1 METIIVLAVLVLLAV
16 PVGVVVALVWIAG
29 LRRRVVV
36 LEQRLA
42 QWQTGTAERADAPAQ
57 APAQAPAYAP
67 GRAWER
73 PEVPDLDAGL
83 GSSADNAAHVSAAQ
97 RGDGW
102 HMAAAAEQN
111 AADGSAVPPPLPAQ
125 TTAAAARDV
134 NAMLQVPGQDSQPA
148 QSQAPH
154 AQSAQSQAAHSESG
168 QPQAAQRQP
177 TQPQPPQPAYAPAQP
192 GPVARAA
199 TALKRWFTEGNV
211 PVKVG
216 MLVLLAGVASL
227 LKYASDQGW
236 MRMPIE
242 LRLAGISV
250 LALVGLVFGWKQRAQ
265 RPGFA
270 LALQGGAI
278 GGLLLTVFAAF
289 KLYGLL
295 DAGPALGISVV
306 LIAGMCVLAVL
317 QDSRTLA
324 VLGVLAGF
332 LAPIWLST
340 GSGNHVGLFTYYAV
354 LNAGIVAIAWLR
366 PWRALNL
373 LGFAFTF
380 GIGTLWGALQYT
392 PAKFATTEPFLL
404 LFFAMYVAILV
415 LHARRGDGSAGKV
428 IDGSLLFGTPLVA
441 FALQARLL
449 EGDRLPLALCAV
461 AVAALYAGLAS
472 WLLRR
477 TCTRL
482 LGQAHAMLAVGFAT
496 LAIPLALS
504 ARATASVF
512 ALEGVGLLWLGLR
525 QQRRIPQVSGVALQ
539 VLAAVGVAFGV
550 DAWRYDAVAVANA
563 TCMSTLLIALAG
575 WASAWFL
582 RDAEH
587 PGRALVAY
595 LWGLGW
601 WALCGV
607 HEVLRFAD
615 LRSEPDLLLGFV
627 ALSLW
632 LAADV
637 HRRRPTTALVWTVM
651 SGLALAAPLALWQVE
666 AHTQPFAHWGALAW
680 GVFAL
685 AGTRAL
691 WCLRRQ
697 QGAGA
702 MAAQFIWWLLWP
714 LVVSLGAAWL
724 ADAFLLAN
732 GWRCALLAAP
742 WLIVATLGLL
752 RWPWLAWPQAASFD
766 PARNALL
773 SCVFAVLGLG
783 WLLVLLDPVS
793 AAPLPWLPL
802 FNPAELAQLA
812 VLALLARWAWSPPA
826 PALLQRWRVTALGVL
841 GWALIT
847 GSTLHSVHHWGGV
860 PWDSALISATL
871 SQTSLTIV
879 WSVLGVLGWVIG
891 SRRGQRGL
899 WLGGAL
905 LMGLVLA
912 KLVLVDRQHLGNLLG
927 IGSFMAYGLLCT
939 VVGYLAPAPPRP
951 LAAAEEHAVED
962 DGVEKDQA

>member
-1 METIIVLAVLVLLAV
+1 METMIVSVVLLLLAA
-16 PVGVVVALVWIAG
+16 PVGLVIALVWIAG
-29 LRRRVVV
+29 LRRRMDA

-42 QWQTGTAERADAPAQ
+42 QWQASGAGGADAAAVHSPMQSPVGTWGAQ
-57 APAQAPAYAP
+57 EASDLGLSGSGAP
-67 GRAWER
+67 ER
-73 PEVPDLDAGL
+73 PG
-83 GSSADNAAHVSAAQ
+83 
-97 RGDGW
+97 
-102 HMAAAAEQN
+102 
-111 AADGSAVPPPLPAQ
+111 AADVHAAPSPVAPIPMPPSLPAQ
-125 TTAAAARDV
+125 VPASATARSAVQAPPLAAAPAKFEQQAYDV
-134 NAMLQVPGQDSQPA
+134 P
-148 QSQAPH
+148 
-154 AQSAQSQAAHSESG
+154 SG
-168 QPQAAQRQP
+168 
-177 TQPQPPQPAYAPAQP
+177 P
-192 GPVARAA
+192 GPLARAA
-199 TALKRWFTEGNV
+199 SAVKRWFTEGNV

-250 LALVGLVFGWKQRAQ
+250 LALAGLVLGWKQRLQ

-295 DAGPALGISVV
+295 GAGLAMGISVV
-306 LIAGMCVLAVL
+306 LIAGMCVLAVV

-340 GSGNHVGLFTYYAV
+340 GSGNHVALFAYYAV
-354 LNAGIVAIAWLR
+354 LNAGIVAIAWTR
-366 PWRALNL
+366 PWRVLNL

-404 LFFAMYVAILV
+404 LFFAMYVAIPV
-415 LHARRGDGSAGKV
+415 LHARRGDGSAGKL

-449 EGDRLPLALCAV
+449 DGERLPLALCAL
-461 AVAALYAGLAS
+461 AVAALYAGLAG

-477 TCTRL
+477 ASTRL

-496 LAIPLALS
+496 LAVPLALS

-512 ALEGVGLLWLGLR
+512 ALEGAGLLWLGLR
-525 QQRRIPQVSGVALQ
+525 QRRRISQFSGVALQ
-539 VLAAVGVAFGV
+539 LLAAVGVAFGV

-563 TCMSTLLIALAG
+563 TCMSTLLLALAG

-582 RDAEH
+582 RDAGQ
-587 PGRALVAY
+587 PRRALVAY

-601 WALCGV
+601 WTLCGV
-607 HEVLRFAD
+607 HEILRFAGD

-627 ALSLW
+627 ALTVW
-632 LAADV
+632 LAAEV
-637 HRRRPTTALVWTVM
+637 HRRRPATALVWTVM
-651 SGLALAAPLALWQVE
+651 AGLALAAPLALWQGH

-680 GVFAL
+680 LAFAV

-697 QGAGA
+697 HGAGA
-702 MAAQFIWWLLWP
+702 VAAQFIWWLLWP
-714 LVVSLGAAWL
+714 LVVSLGVAWL
-724 ADAFLLAN
+724 ADTYMLAN

-742 WLIVATLGLL
+742 WLGVAAVGLL
-752 RWPWLAWPQAASFD
+752 RWPWLAWPQGAGFD
-766 PARNALL
+766 RARNPLL
-773 SCVFAVLGLG
+773 GCVFAVLGSG
-783 WLLVLLDPVS
+783 WLIVLLDPVS

-802 FNPAELAQLA
+802 LNPAELAQLA
-812 VLALLARWAWSPPA
+812 VLALLARWAWSAQA
-826 PALLQRWRVTALGVL
+826 PLVVQRWRVTALGVL
-841 GWALIT
+841 GWALVT

-860 PWDSALISATL
+860 AWDAGLIGATL

-939 VVGYLAPAPPRP
+939 VVGYLAPAPPRQP
-951 LAAAEEHAVED
+951 VADAQAVGD
-962 DGVEKDQA
+962 DGVDKEQA

>member
-1 METIIVLAVLVLLAV
+1 MPTEAVAPV
-16 PVGVVVALVWIAG
+16 PRA
-29 LRRRVVV
+29 
-36 LEQRLA
+36 
-42 QWQTGTAERADAPAQ
+42 TAP
-57 APAQAPAYAP
+57 
-67 GRAWER
+67 
-73 PEVPDLDAGL
+73 
-83 GSSADNAAHVSAAQ
+83 
-97 RGDGW
+97 
-102 HMAAAAEQN
+102 
-111 AADGSAVPPPLPAQ
+111 VPPPSHSMDPSL
-125 TTAAAARDV
+125 AAR
-134 NAMLQVPGQDSQPA
+134 S
-148 QSQAPH
+148 
-154 AQSAQSQAAHSESG
+154 SASVSEAVARTPSPLAAS
-168 QPQAAQRQP
+168 AQP
-177 TQPQPPQPAYAPAQP
+177 TQPPSAPSAPTPPPAPNAIE
-192 GPVARAA
+192 RAA
-199 TALKRWFTEGNV
+199 SALKRWFTEGNV

-236 MRMPIE
+236 MRMPVE
-242 LRLAGISV
+242 LRLAGISAV
-250 LALVGLVFGWKQRAQ
+250 ALAGLVFGWRQRTV

-295 DAGPALGISVV
+295 GAGLAMGISVV

-332 LAPIWLST
+332 LAPIWLSS
-340 GSGNHVGLFTYYAV
+340 GSGNHVALFSYYAV
-354 LNAGIVAIAWLR
+354 LNAGIVAVAWVR
-366 PWRALNL
+366 PWRVLNL

-380 GIGTLWGALQYT
+380 GIGTLWGALQYA

-404 LFFAMYVAILV
+404 LFFAMYVAIPV
-415 LHARRGDGSAGKV
+415 LHARRGDGSAGKL

-449 EGDRLPLALCAV
+449 EGDRLPLALCAL
-461 AVAALYAGLAS
+461 AVAALYAALAA

-477 TCTRL
+477 PATRL
-482 LGQAHAMLAVGFAT
+482 LGEAHAMLAVGFAT
-496 LAIPLALS
+496 LAVPLALS

-525 QQRRIPQVSGVALQ
+525 QQRRFSQVSGVGLQ
-539 VLAAVGVAFGV
+539 MLAAIGVAFGV
-550 DAWRYDAVAVANA
+550 DAWRYDSVAVANA
-563 TCMSTLLIALAG
+563 TCMSTLLLALAG

-582 RDAEH
+582 RDAGH
-587 PGRALVAY
+587 PRRALVAY

-601 WALCGV
+601 WTLCGV
-607 HEVLRFAD
+607 HEILRFAGD

-627 ALSLW
+627 ALTVW
-632 LAADV
+632 LAAEV
-637 HRRRPTTALVWTVM
+637 HRRRPAAALVWTVM
-651 SGLALAAPLALWQVE
+651 TGLALAAPLALWQSH

-680 GVFAL
+680 LAFAV
-685 AGTRAL
+685 AGARAL
-691 WCLRRQ
+691 WCLRMQ
-697 QGAGA
+697 HGAGA
-702 MAAQFIWWLLWP
+702 IAAQFIWWLLWP

-742 WLIVATLGLL
+742 WLTVAALGLL
-752 RWPWLAWPQAASFD
+752 RWSWIAWPQGAGFA
-766 PARNALL
+766 PARTALL
-773 SCVFAVLGLG
+773 SCVFGVLGVG
-783 WLLVLLDPVS
+783 WVLVLLDPVS
-793 AAPLPWLPL
+793 ASPLPWLPL
-802 FNPAELAQLA
+802 LNPAELAQLA
-812 VLALLARWAWSPPA
+812 VLALLARWAWSAQSPV
-826 PALLQRWRVTALGVL
+826 LLQRWRVTALGVL
-841 GWALIT
+841 GWALLT
-847 GSTLHSVHHWGGV
+847 GSTLHSVHHWGAV
-860 PWDSALISATL
+860 PWDTQLLGATL

-939 VVGYLAPAPPRP
+939 VVGYLAPAPPRQAP
-951 LAAAEEHAVED
+951 LAEESV
-962 DGVEKDQA
+962 

>member
-1 METIIVLAVLVLLAV
+1 MVGLAVLAV
-16 PVGVVVALVWIAG
+16 PVGLVIALVWVG
-29 LRRRVVV
+29 RLQRRVWE
-36 LEQRLA
+36 LEQRVA
-42 QWQTGTAERADAPAQ
+42 QWQGVAAPAAVARAGAPAQ
-57 APAQAPAYAP
+57 AAPNAP
-67 GRAWER
+67 VDDQQPVPSQVSMPTEAVAPVPRAAA
-73 PEVPDLDAGL
+73 PVPSPSHSMDPSLAAR
-83 GSSADNAAHVSAAQ
+83 SSASVS
-97 RGDGW
+97 
-102 HMAAAAEQN
+102 E
-111 AADGSAVPPPLPAQ
+111 V
-125 TTAAAARDV
+125 AARTPSPV
-134 NAMLQVPGQDSQPA
+134 AA
-148 QSQAPH
+148 
-154 AQSAQSQAAHSESG
+154 SA
-168 QPQAAQRQP
+168 QP
-177 TQPQPPQPAYAPAQP
+177 TQPPSAPTPPPAPNAIE
-192 GPVARAA
+192 RAA
-199 TALKRWFTEGNV
+199 SALKRWFTEGNV

-236 MRMPIE
+236 MRMPVE
-242 LRLAGISV
+242 LRLVGISAV
-250 LALVGLVFGWKQRAQ
+250 ALAGLVFGWRQRTV

-295 DAGPALGISVV
+295 GAGLAMGISVV

-332 LAPIWLST
+332 LAPIWLSS
-340 GSGNHVGLFTYYAV
+340 GSGNHIALFSYYAV
-354 LNAGIVAIAWLR
+354 LNAGIVAVAWVR
-366 PWRALNL
+366 PWRVLNL

-380 GIGTLWGALQYT
+380 GIGTLWGALQYA

-404 LFFAMYVAILV
+404 LFFAMYVAIPV
-415 LHARRGDGSAGKV
+415 LHARRGDGSAGKL

-449 EGDRLPLALCAV
+449 EGDRLPLALCAL
-461 AVAALYAGLAS
+461 AVAALYAALAA

-477 TCTRL
+477 PATRL
-482 LGQAHAMLAVGFAT
+482 LGEAHAMLAVGFAT
-496 LAIPLALS
+496 LAVPLALS

-525 QQRRIPQVSGVALQ
+525 QQRRFSQVSGVGLQ
-539 VLAAVGVAFGV
+539 MLAAIGVAFGV
-550 DAWRYDAVAVANA
+550 DAWRYDSVAVANA
-563 TCMSTLLIALAG
+563 TCMSTLLLALAG

-582 RDAEH
+582 RDAGH
-587 PGRALVAY
+587 PRRALVAY

-601 WALCGV
+601 WMLCGV
-607 HEVLRFAD
+607 HEILRFAGD

-627 ALSLW
+627 ALTVW
-632 LAADV
+632 LAAEV
-637 HRRRPTTALVWTVM
+637 RRRRPEPALVWTVM
-651 SGLALAAPLALWQVE
+651 AGLALAAPLALWQSH

-680 GVFAL
+680 LAFAV
-685 AGTRAL
+685 AGARAL
-691 WCLRRQ
+691 WCLRMQ
-697 QGAGA
+697 HGAGA
-702 MAAQFIWWLLWP
+702 IAAQFIWWLLWP

-742 WLIVATLGLL
+742 WLIVAAFGML
-752 RWPWLAWPQAASFD
+752 RWSWIAWPQGAGFA
-766 PARNALL
+766 PARTALL
-773 SCVFAVLGLG
+773 SCVFGVLGVG
-783 WLLVLLDPVS
+783 WVLVLLDPVS
-793 AAPLPWLPL
+793 ASPLPWLPL
-802 FNPAELAQLA
+802 LNPAELTQLA
-812 VLALLARWAWSPPA
+812 VLALLARWAWSAQSPV
-826 PALLQRWRVTALGVL
+826 LLQRWRVTALGVL
-841 GWALIT
+841 GWALLT
-847 GSTLHSVHHWGGV
+847 GSTLHSVHHWGAV
-860 PWDSALISATL
+860 PWDTQLLGATL

-939 VVGYLAPAPPRP
+939 VVGYLAPAPPRQAP
-951 LAAAEEHAVED
+951 LAEESV
-962 DGVEKDQA
+962 

>member
-1 METIIVLAVLVLLAV
+1 MESIIVMVGLAVLAL
-16 PVGVVVALVWIAG
+16 PVGLVIALVWVG
-29 LRRRVVV
+29 RLQRRVWA
-36 LEQRLA
+36 LEQRVA
-42 QWQTGTAERADAPAQ
+42 QWQGVAAPAAAARAGAPAQ
-57 APAQAPAYAP
+57 AAPNASVDDQQPVPSQVSMPTEAVAP
-67 GRAWER
+67 VPRATA
-73 PEVPDLDAGL
+73 P
-83 GSSADNAAHVSAAQ
+83 
-97 RGDGW
+97 
-102 HMAAAAEQN
+102 
-111 AADGSAVPPPLPAQ
+111 VPPPLHSMDPSLA
-125 TTAAAARDV
+125 ARSSASVSEAAARTPSPV
-134 NAMLQVPGQDSQPA
+134 AA
-148 QSQAPH
+148 
-154 AQSAQSQAAHSESG
+154 SA
-168 QPQAAQRQP
+168 QP
-177 TQPQPPQPAYAPAQP
+177 TQPPSAPTPPPTPNAIE
-192 GPVARAA
+192 RAA
-199 TALKRWFTEGNV
+199 SALKRWFTEGNV

-236 MRMPIE
+236 MRMPVE
-242 LRLAGISV
+242 LRLVGISAV
-250 LALVGLVFGWKQRAQ
+250 ALAGLVFGWRQRTV

-295 DAGPALGISVV
+295 GAGLAMGISVV

-332 LAPIWLST
+332 LAPIWLSS
-340 GSGNHVGLFTYYAV
+340 GSGNHVALFSYYAV
-354 LNAGIVAIAWLR
+354 LNAGIVAIAWVR
-366 PWRALNL
+366 PWRVLNL

-380 GIGTLWGALQYT
+380 GIGTLWGALQYA

-404 LFFAMYVAILV
+404 LFFAMYVAIPV
-415 LHARRGDGSAGKV
+415 LHARRGDGSAGKL

-449 EGDRLPLALCAV
+449 EGDRLPLALCAL
-461 AVAALYAGLAS
+461 AVATLYAALAA

-477 TCTRL
+477 PATRL
-482 LGQAHAMLAVGFAT
+482 LGEAHAMLAVGFAT
-496 LAIPLALS
+496 LAVPLALS
-504 ARATASVF
+504 ARATTSVF

-525 QQRRIPQVSGVALQ
+525 QQRRFSQVSGVGLQ
-539 VLAAVGVAFGV
+539 MLAAIGVAFGV
-550 DAWRYDAVAVANA
+550 DAWRYDSVAVANA
-563 TCMSTLLIALAG
+563 TCMSTLLLALAG

-582 RDAEH
+582 RDAGH
-587 PGRALVAY
+587 PRRALVAY

-601 WALCGV
+601 WTLCGV
-607 HEVLRFAD
+607 HEILRFAGD

-627 ALSLW
+627 ALTVW
-632 LAADV
+632 LAAEV
-637 HRRRPTTALVWTVM
+637 HRRRPAAALVWTVM
-651 SGLALAAPLALWQVE
+651 AGLALAAPLALWQSH

-680 GVFAL
+680 LAFAV
-685 AGTRAL
+685 AGARAL
-691 WCLRRQ
+691 WCLRMQ
-697 QGAGA
+697 HGAGA
-702 MAAQFIWWLLWP
+702 IAAQFIWWLLWP

-742 WLIVATLGLL
+742 WLIVAALGLL
-752 RWPWLAWPQAASFD
+752 RWSWIAWPQGASFAS
-766 PARNALL
+766 ARTALL
-773 SCVFAVLGLG
+773 SCVFGVLGVG
-783 WLLVLLDPVS
+783 WVLVLLDPVS
-793 AAPLPWLPL
+793 ASPLPWLPL
-802 FNPAELAQLA
+802 LNPAELAQLA
-812 VLALLARWAWSPPA
+812 VLALLARWAWSAQSPV
-826 PALLQRWRVTALGVL
+826 LLQRWRVTALGVL
-841 GWALIT
+841 GWALLT
-847 GSTLHSVHHWGGV
+847 GSTLHSVHHWGAV
-860 PWDSALISATL
+860 PWDTQLLGATL

-939 VVGYLAPAPPRP
+939 VVGYLAPAPPRQAP
-951 LAAAEEHAVED
+951 LAEESV
-962 DGVEKDQA
+962 

>member
-1 METIIVLAVLVLLAV
+1 MLVALVLLAV
-16 PVGVVVALVWIAG
+16 PVGVVIALVWIAG
-29 LRRRVVV
+29 LRRRVAA

-42 QWQTGTAERADAPAQ
+42 QWQSSGAGPADAPAQ
-57 APAQAPAYAP
+57 APADAQ
-67 GRAWER
+67 GRAWEQ
-73 PEVPDLDAGL
+73 PDVASDVGAGPGAVADSDL
-83 GSSADNAAHVSAAQ
+83 PGYRASVAAGQDVGSPAL
-97 RGDGW
+97 
-102 HMAAAAEQN
+102 
-111 AADGSAVPPPLPAQ
+111 AADHQAVDGSASAVPPPLPAQ
-125 TTAAAARDV
+125 APAD
-134 NAMLQVPGQDSQPA
+134 AMAGSASATSERPSA
-148 QSQAPH
+148 QAQATR
-154 AQSAQSQAAHSESG
+154 AQSAQ
-168 QPQAAQRQP
+168 PQSAQRQP
-177 TQPQPPQPAYAPAQP
+177 PRLPAASSAI
-192 GPVARAA
+192 ARAA
-199 TALKRWFTEGNV
+199 SALKRWFTEGNV

-236 MRMPIE
+236 MRMPTE

-250 LALVGLVFGWKQRAQ
+250 LALAGLIFGWTQRAQ

-295 DAGPALGISVV
+295 DAGTALGISVV

-340 GSGNHVGLFTYYAV
+340 GSGNHVALFSYYAV
-354 LNAGIVAIAWLR
+354 LNAGIVAIAWTR
-366 PWRALNL
+366 PWRVLNL

-380 GIGTLWGALQYT
+380 GIGTAWGALQYS

-404 LFFAMYVAILV
+404 LFFAMYVVIPV
-415 LHARRGDGSAGKV
+415 LHARRGDGSAGRL

-461 AVAALYAGLAS
+461 AVAALYAGLGS

-477 TCTRL
+477 ASTRL

-496 LAIPLALS
+496 LAVPLALS

-525 QQRRIPQVSGVALQ
+525 QQRRISQVSGVALQ
-539 VLAAVGVAFGV
+539 VFAAVGVAFGV
-550 DAWRYDAVAVANA
+550 DAWRHDAVAVANA
-563 TCMSTLLIALAG
+563 TCMSTVLLALAG

-582 RDAEH
+582 RDAGH
-587 PGRALVAY
+587 RRRALLAY

-601 WALCGV
+601 WTLCGV
-607 HEVLRFAD
+607 HEILRFAD
-615 LRSEPDLLLGFV
+615 LRSEPDLLLGLV
-627 ALSLW
+627 ALSVW
-632 LAADV
+632 LAAEV
-637 HRRRPTTALVWTVM
+637 HRRRPAAALVWTVM
-651 SGLALAAPLALWQVE
+651 SGMALWQGA

-680 GVFAL
+680 GVFAV
-685 AGTRAL
+685 AGARAL
-691 WCLRRQ
+691 WCLRTQ

-742 WLIVATLGLL
+742 WLLVATLGLL
-752 RWPWLAWPQAASFD
+752 RWPWLAWPQGAGFD

-783 WLLVLLDPVS
+783 WLLALLDPVS

-802 FNPAELAQLA
+802 LNPAELAQLA
-812 VLALLARWAWSPPA
+812 VLALLARWAWSAPA
-826 PALLQRWRVTALGVL
+826 PTLLQHWRVSALGVL

-860 PWDSALISATL
+860 PWDSALIGATL

-939 VVGYLAPAPPRP
+939 VVGYLAPAPPR
-951 LAAAEEHAVED
+951 AVATEGHAVQEN
-962 DGVEKDQA
+962 GVEKDRE

>member
-1 METIIVLAVLVLLAV
+1 MVGLAVLAL
-16 PVGVVVALVWIAG
+16 PVGLVIALVWVG
-29 LRRRVVV
+29 RLQRRVWA
-36 LEQRLA
+36 LEQRVA
-42 QWQTGTAERADAPAQ
+42 QWQGVVAPAAAARAGAPAQ
-57 APAQAPAYAP
+57 AAPNAP
-67 GRAWER
+67 VDDQQPVPSQVSMPTEALAALPRAAI
-73 PEVPDLDAGL
+73 P
-83 GSSADNAAHVSAAQ
+83 
-97 RGDGW
+97 
-102 HMAAAAEQN
+102 
-111 AADGSAVPPPLPAQ
+111 VPPPLHSMDPSVAARSSASVSD
-125 TTAAAARDV
+125 AAA
-134 NAMLQVPGQDSQPA
+134 S
-148 QSQAPH
+148 APSPV
-154 AQSAQSQAAHSESG
+154 AASAQ
-168 QPQAAQRQP
+168 P
-177 TQPQPPQPAYAPAQP
+177 TPPPSAPTPPPAPNAIE
-192 GPVARAA
+192 RAA
-199 TALKRWFTEGNV
+199 SALKRWFTEGNV

-236 MRMPIE
+236 MRMPVE
-242 LRLAGISV
+242 LRLVGISAV
-250 LALVGLVFGWKQRAQ
+250 ALAGLVFGWRQRTV

-295 DAGPALGISVV
+295 GAGLAMGISVV

-332 LAPIWLST
+332 LAPIWLSS
-340 GSGNHVGLFTYYAV
+340 GSGNHVALFSYYAV
-354 LNAGIVAIAWLR
+354 LNAGIVAIAWVR
-366 PWRALNL
+366 PWRVLNL

-380 GIGTLWGALQYT
+380 GIGTLWGALQYA

-404 LFFAMYVAILV
+404 LFFAMYVVIPV
-415 LHARRGDGSAGKV
+415 LHARRGDGSAGKL

-449 EGDRLPLALCAV
+449 EGDRLPLALCAL
-461 AVAALYAGLAS
+461 AVAALYAALAA

-477 TCTRL
+477 PATRL
-482 LGQAHAMLAVGFAT
+482 LGEAHAMLAVGFAT
-496 LAIPLALS
+496 LAVPLALS

-525 QQRRIPQVSGVALQ
+525 QQRRFSQVSGVGLQ
-539 VLAAVGVAFGV
+539 MLAAIGVAFGV
-550 DAWRYDAVAVANA
+550 DAWRYDSVAVANA
-563 TCMSTLLIALAG
+563 TCMSTLLLALAG

-582 RDAEH
+582 RDAGH
-587 PGRALVAY
+587 LRRALVAY

-601 WALCGV
+601 WTLCGV
-607 HEVLRFAD
+607 HEILRFAGD

-627 ALSLW
+627 ALTVW
-632 LAADV
+632 LAAEV
-637 HRRRPTTALVWTVM
+637 HRRRPAAALVWTVM
-651 SGLALAAPLALWQVE
+651 AGLALAAPLALWQSH

-680 GVFAL
+680 LAFAA
-685 AGTRAL
+685 AGARAL
-691 WCLRRQ
+691 WCLRMQ
-697 QGAGA
+697 HGAGA
-702 MAAQFIWWLLWP
+702 IAAQFIWWLLWP

-742 WLIVATLGLL
+742 WLIVAALGLL
-752 RWPWLAWPQAASFD
+752 RWSWIAWPQGASFA
-766 PARNALL
+766 PARTALL
-773 SCVFAVLGLG
+773 SCVFGVLGVG
-783 WLLVLLDPVS
+783 WVLVLLDPVS
-793 AAPLPWLPL
+793 ASPLPWLPL
-802 FNPAELAQLA
+802 LNPAELAQLA
-812 VLALLARWAWSPPA
+812 VLALLARWAWSAQSPV
-826 PALLQRWRVTALGVL
+826 LLQRWRVTALGVL
-841 GWALIT
+841 GWALLT
-847 GSTLHSVHHWGGV
+847 GSTLHSVHHWGAV
-860 PWDSALISATL
+860 PWDTQLLGATL

-939 VVGYLAPAPPRP
+939 VVGYLAPAPPRQAP
-951 LAAAEEHAVED
+951 LAEESV
-962 DGVEKDQA
+962 

>member
-1 METIIVLAVLVLLAV
+1 METMIVTVVLLLLAV
-16 PVGVVVALVWIAG
+16 PVGLVIALVWIAG
-29 LRRRVVV
+29 LRRRVDA

-42 QWQTGTAERADAPAQ
+42 QWQASGAAGADAAAVHSSAPTPSPAGAWEPQEASDVGMPASGEPELPWAADLQAAPTPSPAAPLPVPPALPAEASASSAARSAVQ
-57 APAQAPAYAP
+57 APPLTAAPAEFEQQAHDVASGP
-67 GRAWER
+67 GPLARVA
-73 PEVPDLDAGL
+73 
-83 GSSADNAAHVSAAQ
+83 
-97 RGDGW
+97 
-102 HMAAAAEQN
+102 
-111 AADGSAVPPPLPAQ
+111 SAV
-125 TTAAAARDV
+125 
-134 NAMLQVPGQDSQPA
+134 
-148 QSQAPH
+148 
-154 AQSAQSQAAHSESG
+154 
-168 QPQAAQRQP
+168 
-177 TQPQPPQPAYAPAQP
+177 
-192 GPVARAA
+192 
-199 TALKRWFTEGNV
+199 KRWFTEGNV

-250 LALVGLVFGWKQRAQ
+250 LALVGLVFGWKQRLQ

-295 DAGPALGISVV
+295 GAGLAMGISVV
-306 LIAGMCVLAVL
+306 LIAGMCVLAVV

-340 GSGNHVGLFTYYAV
+340 GSGNHVALFSYYAV
-354 LNAGIVAIAWLR
+354 LNAGIVAIAWTR
-366 PWRALNL
+366 PWRVLNL

-404 LFFAMYVAILV
+404 LFFAMYVAIPV
-415 LHARRGDGSAGKV
+415 LHARRGDGSAGKL

-449 EGDRLPLALCAV
+449 DGERLPLALCAL

-477 TCTRL
+477 ASTRL

-496 LAIPLALS
+496 LAVPLALS

-525 QQRRIPQVSGVALQ
+525 QQRRIPQFSGVALQ
-539 VLAAVGVAFGV
+539 LLAAVGVAFGV

-563 TCMSTLLIALAG
+563 TCMSSLLLALAG

-582 RDAEH
+582 RDAGQ
-587 PGRALVAY
+587 PRRALVAY

-607 HEVLRFAD
+607 HEIFRFAGD

-627 ALSLW
+627 ALSVW
-632 LAADV
+632 LAAEV
-637 HRRRPTTALVWTVM
+637 HRRRPATALVWTAM
-651 SGLALAAPLALWQVE
+651 FGLALAAPLALWQSH

-680 GVFAL
+680 LAFAV

-697 QGAGA
+697 HGAGA

-714 LVVSLGAAWL
+714 LVVSLGVAWL
-724 ADAFLLAN
+724 ADTYMLAN

-742 WLIVATLGLL
+742 WLIVAAVGLL
-752 RWPWLAWPQAASFD
+752 RWRWLAWPQGAGFD
-766 PARNALL
+766 RARNALL
-773 SCVFAVLGLG
+773 GCVFAVLGIG
-783 WLLVLLDPVS
+783 WLIVLLDPVS
-793 AAPLPWLPL
+793 AAPLPWLPVL
-802 FNPAELAQLA
+802 NPAELAQLA
-812 VLALLARWAWSPPA
+812 VLALLARWAWSGQA
-826 PALLQRWRVTALGVL
+826 PLAVQRWRVTALGVL

-847 GSTLHSVHHWGGV
+847 GTTLHSVHHWGGV
-860 PWDSALISATL
+860 AWDAGLIGETL

-939 VVGYLAPAPPRP
+939 VVGYLAPAPPRQP
-951 LAAAEEHAVED
+951 VTEEQAGGD
-962 DGVEKDQA
+962 DGVDKDQA

>member
-1 METIIVLAVLVLLAV
+1 MESIIVMVGLAVLAL
-16 PVGVVVALVWIAG
+16 PVGLVIALVWVG
-29 LRRRVVV
+29 RLQRRVWE
-36 LEQRLA
+36 LEQRVA
-42 QWQTGTAERADAPAQ
+42 QWQGVAAPAAAARAGAPAQ
-57 APAQAPAYAP
+57 AAPNAP
-67 GRAWER
+67 VDDQPVPSQVSMPTEAVAPVPRAAA
-73 PEVPDLDAGL
+73 PVPPPSHSMDPSLAAR
-83 GSSADNAAHVSAAQ
+83 SSASVSEVAARTPSPV
-97 RGDGW
+97 
-102 HMAAAAEQN
+102 AAAA
-111 AADGSAVPPPLPAQ
+111 
-125 TTAAAARDV
+125 
-134 NAMLQVPGQDSQPA
+134 
-148 QSQAPH
+148 
-154 AQSAQSQAAHSESG
+154 
-168 QPQAAQRQP
+168 QP
-177 TQPQPPQPAYAPAQP
+177 TQPPSAPTPPPAPNAIE
-192 GPVARAA
+192 RAA
-199 TALKRWFTEGNV
+199 SALKRWFTEGNV

-236 MRMPIE
+236 MRMPVE
-242 LRLAGISV
+242 LRLAGISAV
-250 LALVGLVFGWKQRAQ
+250 ALAGLVFGWRQRTV
-265 RPGFA
+265 RHGFA

-295 DAGPALGISVV
+295 GAGLAMGISVV

-332 LAPIWLST
+332 LAPIWLSS
-340 GSGNHVGLFTYYAV
+340 GSGNHVALFSYYAV
-354 LNAGIVAIAWLR
+354 LNAGIVAVAWVR
-366 PWRALNL
+366 PWRVLNL

-380 GIGTLWGALQYT
+380 GIGTLWGALQYA

-404 LFFAMYVAILV
+404 VFFAMYVAIPV
-415 LHARRGDGSAGKV
+415 LHARRGDGSAGKL

-449 EGDRLPLALCAV
+449 EGDRLPLALCV
-461 AVAALYAGLAS
+461 LAVAALYAALAA

-477 TCTRL
+477 PATRL
-482 LGQAHAMLAVGFAT
+482 LGEAHAMLAVGFAT
-496 LAIPLALS
+496 LAVPLALS

-525 QQRRIPQVSGVALQ
+525 QQRRFSQVSGVGLQ
-539 VLAAVGVAFGV
+539 MLAAIGVAFGV
-550 DAWRYDAVAVANA
+550 DAWRYDSVAVANA
-563 TCMSTLLIALAG
+563 TCMSTLLLALAG

-582 RDAEH
+582 RDAGH
-587 PGRALVAY
+587 PRRALVAY

-601 WALCGV
+601 WTLCGV
-607 HEVLRFAD
+607 HEILRFAGD

-627 ALSLW
+627 ALTVW
-632 LAADV
+632 LAAEV
-637 HRRRPTTALVWTVM
+637 HRRRPAAALVWTVM
-651 SGLALAAPLALWQVE
+651 AGLALAAPLALWQSH

-680 GVFAL
+680 LAFAV
-685 AGTRAL
+685 AGARAL
-691 WCLRRQ
+691 WCLRMQ
-697 QGAGA
+697 HGAGA
-702 MAAQFIWWLLWP
+702 IAAQFIWWLLWP

-742 WLIVATLGLL
+742 WLIVAALGLL
-752 RWPWLAWPQAASFD
+752 HWSWIAWPQGASFA
-766 PARNALL
+766 PARTALL
-773 SCVFAVLGLG
+773 SCVFGVLGVG
-783 WLLVLLDPVS
+783 WVLVLLDPVS
-793 AAPLPWLPL
+793 ASPLPWLPL
-802 FNPAELAQLA
+802 LNPAELAQLA
-812 VLALLARWAWSPPA
+812 VLALLARWAWSAQSPV
-826 PALLQRWRVTALGVL
+826 LLQRWRVTALGVL
-841 GWALIT
+841 GWALLT

-860 PWDSALISATL
+860 PWDTELLGATL

-939 VVGYLAPAPPRP
+939 VVGYLAPAPPRQAP
-951 LAAAEEHAVED
+951 LAEERV
-962 DGVEKDQA
+962 

>member
-1 METIIVLAVLVLLAV
+1 MVGLAVLAL
-16 PVGVVVALVWIAG
+16 PVGLVIALVWVG
-29 LRRRVVV
+29 RLQRRVWE
-36 LEQRLA
+36 LEQRVA
-42 QWQTGTAERADAPAQ
+42 QWQGVAAPAAAARAGAPAQ
-57 APAQAPAYAP
+57 AAPNAP
-67 GRAWER
+67 VDDQ
-73 PEVPDLDAGL
+73 PVP
-83 GSSADNAAHVSAAQ
+83 SQVSMPTEAVAPVP
-97 RGDGW
+97 R
-102 HMAAAAEQN
+102 AAAP
-111 AADGSAVPPPLPAQ
+111 VPPPSHSMDPSL
-125 TTAAAARDV
+125 AAR
-134 NAMLQVPGQDSQPA
+134 S
-148 QSQAPH
+148 
-154 AQSAQSQAAHSESG
+154 SASVSEVAARTPS
-168 QPQAAQRQP
+168 PVAASAQP
-177 TQPQPPQPAYAPAQP
+177 TQPPSAPTPPPAPNAIE
-192 GPVARAA
+192 RAA
-199 TALKRWFTEGNV
+199 SALKRWFTEGNV

-236 MRMPIE
+236 MRMPVE
-242 LRLAGISV
+242 LRLAGISAV
-250 LALVGLVFGWKQRAQ
+250 ALAGLVFGWRQRTV

-295 DAGPALGISVV
+295 GAGLAMGISVV

-332 LAPIWLST
+332 LAPIWLSS
-340 GSGNHVGLFTYYAV
+340 GSGNHVALFSYYAV
-354 LNAGIVAIAWLR
+354 LNAGIVAVAWVR
-366 PWRALNL
+366 PWRVLNL

-380 GIGTLWGALQYT
+380 GIGTLWGALQYA

-404 LFFAMYVAILV
+404 LFFAMYVAIPV
-415 LHARRGDGSAGKV
+415 LHARRGDGSAGKL

-449 EGDRLPLALCAV
+449 EGDRLPLALCAL
-461 AVAALYAGLAS
+461 AVAALYAALAA

-477 TCTRL
+477 PAMRL
-482 LGQAHAMLAVGFAT
+482 LGEAHAMLAVGFAT
-496 LAIPLALS
+496 LAVPLALS

-525 QQRRIPQVSGVALQ
+525 QQRRFSQVSGVGLQ
-539 VLAAVGVAFGV
+539 MLAAIGVAFGV
-550 DAWRYDAVAVANA
+550 DAWRYDSVAVANA
-563 TCMSTLLIALAG
+563 TCMSTLLLALAG

-582 RDAEH
+582 RDAGH
-587 PGRALVAY
+587 PRRALVAY

-601 WALCGV
+601 WTLCGV
-607 HEVLRFAD
+607 HEILRFAGD

-627 ALSLW
+627 ALTVW
-632 LAADV
+632 LAAEV
-637 HRRRPTTALVWTVM
+637 HRRRPAAALVWTVM
-651 SGLALAAPLALWQVE
+651 AGLALAAPLALWQSH

-680 GVFAL
+680 LAFAV
-685 AGTRAL
+685 AGARAL
-691 WCLRRQ
+691 WCLRMQ
-697 QGAGA
+697 HGAGA
-702 MAAQFIWWLLWP
+702 IAAQFIWWLLWP

-742 WLIVATLGLL
+742 WLIVAALGLL
-752 RWPWLAWPQAASFD
+752 RWSWIAWPQGASFA
-766 PARNALL
+766 PARTALL
-773 SCVFAVLGLG
+773 SCVFGVLGVG
-783 WLLVLLDPVS
+783 WVLVLLDPVS
-793 AAPLPWLPL
+793 ASPLPWLPL
-802 FNPAELAQLA
+802 LNPAELAQLA
-812 VLALLARWAWSPPA
+812 VLALLARWAWSAQSPV
-826 PALLQRWRVTALGVL
+826 LLQRWRVTALGVL
-841 GWALIT
+841 GWALLT
-847 GSTLHSVHHWGGV
+847 GSTLHSVHHWGAV
-860 PWDSALISATL
+860 PWDTQLLGATL

-939 VVGYLAPAPPRP
+939 VVGYLAPAPPRQAP
-951 LAAAEEHAVED
+951 LAEERV
-962 DGVEKDQA
+962 

>member
-1 METIIVLAVLVLLAV
+1 MSLRFSQGLAAQTRPEPVWFAHSAGCRLRGYALETMIVSVVLLLLAV
-16 PVGVVVALVWIAG
+16 PVGLVIALVWIAG
-29 LRRRVVV
+29 LRRRVDA

-42 QWQTGTAERADAPAQ
+42 QWQASGAGGADAAAVHSPMQSPVVTWGAREASDLGLSGSG
-57 APAQAPAYAP
+57 AP
-67 GRAWER
+67 ER
-73 PEVPDLDAGL
+73 P
-83 GSSADNAAHVSAAQ
+83 
-97 RGDGW
+97 
-102 HMAAAAEQN
+102 AAADVH
-111 AADGSAVPPPLPAQ
+111 AAPSPVAPMPRPMPPSLPAQ
-125 TTAAAARDV
+125 VPASATARSAVQAPPLAAAPAEFEQQAYDV
-134 NAMLQVPGQDSQPA
+134 P
-148 QSQAPH
+148 
-154 AQSAQSQAAHSESG
+154 SG
-168 QPQAAQRQP
+168 
-177 TQPQPPQPAYAPAQP
+177 P
-192 GPVARAA
+192 GPLARAA
-199 TALKRWFTEGNV
+199 SAVKRWFTEGNV

-250 LALVGLVFGWKQRAQ
+250 LALAGLVLGWKQRLQ

-295 DAGPALGISVV
+295 GAGLAMGISVV
-306 LIAGMCVLAVL
+306 LIAGMCVLAVV

-340 GSGNHVGLFTYYAV
+340 GSGNHVALFAYYAV
-354 LNAGIVAIAWLR
+354 LNAGIVAIAWTR
-366 PWRALNL
+366 PWRVLNL

-392 PAKFATTEPFLL
+392 PVKFATTEPFLL
-404 LFFAMYVAILV
+404 LFFAMYVAIPV
-415 LHARRGDGSAGKV
+415 LHARRGDGSAGKL

-449 EGDRLPLALCAV
+449 DGERLPLALCAL
-461 AVAALYAGLAS
+461 AVAALYAGLAR

-477 TCTRL
+477 ASTRL

-496 LAIPLALS
+496 LAVPLALS

-512 ALEGVGLLWLGLR
+512 ALEGAGLLWLGLR
-525 QQRRIPQVSGVALQ
+525 QRRRISQFSGVALQ
-539 VLAAVGVAFGV
+539 LLAAVGVAFGV

-563 TCMSTLLIALAG
+563 TCMSTLLLALAG

-582 RDAEH
+582 RDAGQ
-587 PGRALVAY
+587 PRRALVAY

-601 WALCGV
+601 WTLCGV
-607 HEVLRFAD
+607 HEILRFAGD

-627 ALSLW
+627 ALTVW
-632 LAADV
+632 LAAEV
-637 HRRRPTTALVWTVM
+637 HRRRPATALVWTAM
-651 SGLALAAPLALWQVE
+651 AGLALAAPLALWQSH

-680 GVFAL
+680 LAFAV

-697 QGAGA
+697 HGAGA
-702 MAAQFIWWLLWP
+702 VAAQFIWWLLWP
-714 LVVSLGAAWL
+714 LVVSLGVAWL
-724 ADAFLLAN
+724 ADTFMLAN

-742 WLIVATLGLL
+742 WLGVAAVGLL
-752 RWPWLAWPQAASFD
+752 RWPWLAWPQGAGFD
-766 PARNALL
+766 RARNPLL
-773 SCVFAVLGLG
+773 GCVFAVLGSG
-783 WLLVLLDPVS
+783 WLIVLLDPVS

-802 FNPAELAQLA
+802 LNPAELAQLA
-812 VLALLARWAWSPPA
+812 VLALLARWAWSAHA
-826 PALLQRWRVTALGVL
+826 PLVVRRWRVTALGVL
-841 GWALIT
+841 GWALVT

-860 PWDSALISATL
+860 AWDAGLIGATL

-939 VVGYLAPAPPRP
+939 VVGYLAPAPPRQP
-951 LAAAEEHAVED
+951 VADAQAVGD
-962 DGVEKDQA
+962 DGVDKEQA

>member
-1 METIIVLAVLVLLAV
+1 MIVSVVLLLLAV
-16 PVGVVVALVWIAG
+16 PVGLVIALVWIAG
-29 LRRRVVV
+29 LRRRVDA

-42 QWQTGTAERADAPAQ
+42 QWQASGAGGADAAAVHSPMQSPVGTWGAQ
-57 APAQAPAYAP
+57 EASDLGLSGSGAP
-67 GRAWER
+67 ER
-73 PEVPDLDAGL
+73 P
-83 GSSADNAAHVSAAQ
+83 
-97 RGDGW
+97 
-102 HMAAAAEQN
+102 AAADVH
-111 AADGSAVPPPLPAQ
+111 AAPSPVAPMPRPMPPSLPAQ
-125 TTAAAARDV
+125 VPASATARSAVQAPPLAAAPAEFEQQAHDV
-134 NAMLQVPGQDSQPA
+134 P
-148 QSQAPH
+148 
-154 AQSAQSQAAHSESG
+154 SG
-168 QPQAAQRQP
+168 
-177 TQPQPPQPAYAPAQP
+177 P
-192 GPVARAA
+192 GPLARAA
-199 TALKRWFTEGNV
+199 SAVKRWFTEGNV

-250 LALVGLVFGWKQRAQ
+250 LALAGLVLGWKQRLQ

-295 DAGPALGISVV
+295 GAGLAMGISVV
-306 LIAGMCVLAVL
+306 LIAGMCVLAVV

-340 GSGNHVGLFTYYAV
+340 GSGNHVALFAYYAV
-354 LNAGIVAIAWLR
+354 LNAGIVAIAWTR
-366 PWRALNL
+366 PWRVLNL

-404 LFFAMYVAILV
+404 LFFAMYVAIPV
-415 LHARRGDGSAGKV
+415 LHARRGDGSAGKR

-449 EGDRLPLALCAV
+449 DGERLPLALCAL
-461 AVAALYAGLAS
+461 AVAALYAGLAG

-477 TCTRL
+477 ASTRL

-496 LAIPLALS
+496 LAVPLALS

-512 ALEGVGLLWLGLR
+512 ALEGAGLLWLGLR
-525 QQRRIPQVSGVALQ
+525 QRRRISQFSGVALQ
-539 VLAAVGVAFGV
+539 LLAAVGVAFGV

-563 TCMSTLLIALAG
+563 TCMSTLLLALAG

-582 RDAEH
+582 RDAGQ
-587 PGRALVAY
+587 PRRALVAY

-601 WALCGV
+601 WTLCGV
-607 HEVLRFAD
+607 HEILRFAGD

-627 ALSLW
+627 ALTVW
-632 LAADV
+632 LAAEV
-637 HRRRPTTALVWTVM
+637 HRRRPATALVWTAM
-651 SGLALAAPLALWQVE
+651 AGLALAAPLALWQCH

-680 GVFAL
+680 LAFAV

-697 QGAGA
+697 HGAGA
-702 MAAQFIWWLLWP
+702 VAAQFIWWLLWP
-714 LVVSLGAAWL
+714 LVVSLGVAWL
-724 ADAFLLAN
+724 ADTYMLAN

-742 WLIVATLGLL
+742 WLGVAAVGLL
-752 RWPWLAWPQAASFD
+752 RWPWLAWPQGAGFD
-766 PARNALL
+766 RARNPLL
-773 SCVFAVLGLG
+773 GCVFAVLGSG
-783 WLLVLLDPVS
+783 WLIVLLDPVS

-802 FNPAELAQLA
+802 LNPAELAQLA
-812 VLALLARWAWSPPA
+812 VLALLARWAWSAHA
-826 PALLQRWRVTALGVL
+826 PLVVQRWRVTALGVL
-841 GWALIT
+841 GWALVT

-860 PWDSALISATL
+860 AWDAGLIGATL

-939 VVGYLAPAPPRP
+939 VVGYLAPAPPRQP
-951 LAAAEEHAVED
+951 VADAQAVGD
-962 DGVEKDQA
+962 DGVDKEQA

>member
-1 METIIVLAVLVLLAV
+1 METIIVLVALVLLAV
-16 PVGVVVALVWIAG
+16 PVGVVIALVWIAG
-29 LRRRVVV
+29 LRRRVAA

-42 QWQTGTAERADAPAQ
+42 QWQSSGAGPADAPAQ
-57 APAQAPAYAP
+57 APADAQ
-67 GRAWER
+67 GRAWEQ
-73 PEVPDLDAGL
+73 PDVASDVGAGPGAVADSDL
-83 GSSADNAAHVSAAQ
+83 PGYRASVAAGQDVGSPAL
-97 RGDGW
+97 
-102 HMAAAAEQN
+102 
-111 AADGSAVPPPLPAQ
+111 AADHQAVDGSASAVPPPLPAQ
-125 TTAAAARDV
+125 APAD
-134 NAMLQVPGQDSQPA
+134 AMAGSASATSERPSA
-148 QSQAPH
+148 QAQATR
-154 AQSAQSQAAHSESG
+154 AQSAQ
-168 QPQAAQRQP
+168 PQSAQRQP
-177 TQPQPPQPAYAPAQP
+177 PRLPAASSAI
-192 GPVARAA
+192 ARAA
-199 TALKRWFTEGNV
+199 SALKRWFTEGNV

-236 MRMPIE
+236 MRMPTE

-250 LALVGLVFGWKQRAQ
+250 LALAGLIFGWTQRAQ

-295 DAGPALGISVV
+295 DAGTALGISVV

-340 GSGNHVGLFTYYAV
+340 GSGNHVALFSYYAV
-354 LNAGIVAIAWLR
+354 LNAGIVAIAWTR
-366 PWRALNL
+366 PWRVLNL

-380 GIGTLWGALQYT
+380 GIGTAWGALQYS

-404 LFFAMYVAILV
+404 LFFAMYVVIPV
-415 LHARRGDGSAGKV
+415 LHARRGDGSAGRL

-461 AVAALYAGLAS
+461 AVAALYAGLGS

-477 TCTRL
+477 ASTRL

-496 LAIPLALS
+496 LAVPLALS

-525 QQRRIPQVSGVALQ
+525 QQRRISQVSGVALQ
-539 VLAAVGVAFGV
+539 VFAAVGVAFGV
-550 DAWRYDAVAVANA
+550 DAWRHDAVAVANA
-563 TCMSTLLIALAG
+563 TCMSTVLLALAG

-582 RDAEH
+582 RDAGH
-587 PGRALVAY
+587 RRRALLAY

-601 WALCGV
+601 WTLCGV
-607 HEVLRFAD
+607 HEILRFAD
-615 LRSEPDLLLGFV
+615 LRSEPDLLLGLV
-627 ALSLW
+627 ALSVW
-632 LAADV
+632 LAAEV
-637 HRRRPTTALVWTVM
+637 HRRRPAAALVWTVM
-651 SGLALAAPLALWQVE
+651 SGMALWQGA

-680 GVFAL
+680 GVFAV
-685 AGTRAL
+685 AGARAL
-691 WCLRRQ
+691 WCLRTQ

-742 WLIVATLGLL
+742 WLLVATLGLL
-752 RWPWLAWPQAASFD
+752 RWPWLAWPQGAGFD

-783 WLLVLLDPVS
+783 WLLALLDPVS

-802 FNPAELAQLA
+802 LNPAELAQLA
-812 VLALLARWAWSPPA
+812 VLALLARWAWSAPA
-826 PALLQRWRVTALGVL
+826 PTLLQHWRVSALGVL

-860 PWDSALISATL
+860 PWDSALIGATL

-939 VVGYLAPAPPRP
+939 VVGYLAPAPPR
-951 LAAAEEHAVED
+951 AVATEGHAVQEN
-962 DGVEKDQA
+962 GVEKDRE

>member
-1 METIIVLAVLVLLAV
+1 MESIIVMVGLAVLAL
-16 PVGVVVALVWIAG
+16 PVGLVIALVWVG
-29 LRRRVVV
+29 RLQRRVWE
-36 LEQRLA
+36 LEQRVA
-42 QWQTGTAERADAPAQ
+42 QWQGVAAPAAAARAGAPAQ
-57 APAQAPAYAP
+57 AAPNAP
-67 GRAWER
+67 VDDQ
-73 PEVPDLDAGL
+73 PVP
-83 GSSADNAAHVSAAQ
+83 SQVSMPTEAVAPVP
-97 RGDGW
+97 R
-102 HMAAAAEQN
+102 AAAP
-111 AADGSAVPPPLPAQ
+111 VPPPSHSMDPSL
-125 TTAAAARDV
+125 AAR
-134 NAMLQVPGQDSQPA
+134 S
-148 QSQAPH
+148 
-154 AQSAQSQAAHSESG
+154 SASVSEVAARTPS
-168 QPQAAQRQP
+168 PVAASAQP
-177 TQPQPPQPAYAPAQP
+177 TQPPSAPSAPTPPPAPNAIE
-192 GPVARAA
+192 RAA
-199 TALKRWFTEGNV
+199 SALKRWFTEGNV

-236 MRMPIE
+236 MRMPVE
-242 LRLAGISV
+242 LRLAGISAV
-250 LALVGLVFGWKQRAQ
+250 ALAGLVFGWRQRTV

-295 DAGPALGISVV
+295 GAGLAMGISVV

-332 LAPIWLST
+332 LAPIWLSS
-340 GSGNHVGLFTYYAV
+340 GSGNHVALFSYYAV
-354 LNAGIVAIAWLR
+354 LNAGIVAVAWVR
-366 PWRALNL
+366 PWRVLNL

-380 GIGTLWGALQYT
+380 GIGTLWGALQYA

-404 LFFAMYVAILV
+404 VFFAMYVAIPV
-415 LHARRGDGSAGKV
+415 LHARRGDGSAGKL

-449 EGDRLPLALCAV
+449 EGDRLPLALCAL
-461 AVAALYAGLAS
+461 AVAALYAALAA

-477 TCTRL
+477 PATRL
-482 LGQAHAMLAVGFAT
+482 LGEAHAMLAVGFAT
-496 LAIPLALS
+496 LAVPLALS

-525 QQRRIPQVSGVALQ
+525 QQRRFSQVSGVGLQ
-539 VLAAVGVAFGV
+539 VLAAIGVAFGV
-550 DAWRYDAVAVANA
+550 DAWRYDSVAVANA
-563 TCMSTLLIALAG
+563 TCMSTLLLALAG

-582 RDAEH
+582 RDAGH
-587 PGRALVAY
+587 PRRALVAY

-601 WALCGV
+601 WTLCGV
-607 HEVLRFAD
+607 HEILRFAGD

-627 ALSLW
+627 ALTVW
-632 LAADV
+632 LAAEV
-637 HRRRPTTALVWTVM
+637 HRRRPAAALVWTVM
-651 SGLALAAPLALWQVE
+651 AGLALAAPLALWQSH

-680 GVFAL
+680 LAFAV
-685 AGTRAL
+685 AGARAL
-691 WCLRRQ
+691 WCLRMQ
-697 QGAGA
+697 HGAGA
-702 MAAQFIWWLLWP
+702 IAAQFIWWLLWP

-742 WLIVATLGLL
+742 WLTVAALGLL
-752 RWPWLAWPQAASFD
+752 RWSWIAWPQGASFA
-766 PARNALL
+766 PARTALL
-773 SCVFAVLGLG
+773 SCVFGVLGVG
-783 WLLVLLDPVS
+783 WVLVLLDPVS
-793 AAPLPWLPL
+793 ASPLPWLPL
-802 FNPAELAQLA
+802 LNPAELAQLA
-812 VLALLARWAWSPPA
+812 VLALLARWAWSAQSPV
-826 PALLQRWRVTALGVL
+826 LLQRWRVTALGVL
-841 GWALIT
+841 GWALLT
-847 GSTLHSVHHWGGV
+847 GSTLHSVHHWGAV
-860 PWDSALISATL
+860 PWDTQLLGATL

-939 VVGYLAPAPPRP
+939 VVGYLAPAPPRQAP
-951 LAAAEEHAVED
+951 LAEESV
-962 DGVEKDQA
+962 

>member
-1 METIIVLAVLVLLAV
+1 METIIVLVALVLLAV
-16 PVGVVVALVWIAG
+16 PVGVVIALVWIAG
-29 LRRRVVV
+29 LRRRVAA

-42 QWQTGTAERADAPAQ
+42 QWQGSGAGRADAPAQ
-57 APAQAPAYAP
+57 APADAQ

-73 PEVPDLDAGL
+73 PDEAPAAGTGPGVVADSDLSGYRTSDA
-83 GSSADNAAHVSAAQ
+83 ARQD
-97 RGDGW
+97 DGW
-102 HMAAAAEQN
+102 HAPG
-111 AADGSAVPPPLPAQ
+111 ADHEAVGVSASAMPPPLPAQ
-125 TTAAAARDV
+125 APADAMARSAIAASER
-134 NAMLQVPGQDSQPA
+134 PGPQAQATRAQPA
-148 QSQAPH
+148 QP
-154 AQSAQSQAAHSESG
+154 QSA
-168 QPQAAQRQP
+168 
-177 TQPQPPQPAYAPAQP
+177 QPQPPQLPAAPSAI
-192 GPVARAA
+192 ARAA
-199 TALKRWFTEGNV
+199 SALKRWFTEGNV

-250 LALVGLVFGWKQRAQ
+250 LALAGLIFGWTQRAQ

-295 DAGPALGISVV
+295 DAAMALGISVV

-340 GSGNHVGLFTYYAV
+340 GSGNHVALFSYYAV
-354 LNAGIVAIAWLR
+354 LNAGIVAIAWTR
-366 PWRALNL
+366 PWRVLNL

-380 GIGTLWGALQYT
+380 GIGTVWGALQYS

-404 LFFAMYVAILV
+404 LFFAMYVAIPV
-415 LHARRGDGSAGKV
+415 LHARRGDGSAGRL

-461 AVAALYAGLAS
+461 AVAALYAGLGS

-477 TCTRL
+477 ASTRV

-496 LAIPLALS
+496 LAVPLALS

-525 QQRRIPQVSGVALQ
+525 QQRRVSQVSGVALQ
-539 VLAAVGVAFGV
+539 VFAAVGVAFGV
-550 DAWRYDAVAVANA
+550 DAWRHDAVAVANA
-563 TCMSTLLIALAG
+563 TCMSTVLLALAG

-582 RDAEH
+582 RDAGH
-587 PGRALVAY
+587 RRRALLAY

-601 WALCGV
+601 WTLCGV
-607 HEVLRFAD
+607 HEIVRFAD
-615 LRSEPDLLLGFV
+615 LRSEPDLLLGLV
-627 ALSLW
+627 ALSVW
-632 LAADV
+632 LAAEV
-637 HRRRPTTALVWTVM
+637 HRRRPAAALVWTVM
-651 SGLALAAPLALWQVE
+651 SGLALAAPLALWQDA

-680 GVFAL
+680 GVFAV
-685 AGTRAL
+685 AGARAL
-691 WCLRRQ
+691 WCLRTQ

-702 MAAQFIWWLLWP
+702 LAAQFIWWLLWP
-714 LVVSLGAAWL
+714 LVISLGAAWL
-724 ADAFLLAN
+724 ADAFSLAN

-742 WLIVATLGLL
+742 WLLVATLGLL
-752 RWPWLAWPQAASFD
+752 RWPWLAWPQGTGFD
-766 PARNALL
+766 PACNALL

-783 WLLVLLDPVS
+783 WLLALLDPVS

-802 FNPAELAQLA
+802 LNPAELTQLA
-812 VLALLARWAWSPPA
+812 VLALLARWAWSAPA
-826 PALLQRWRVTALGVL
+826 PTVLQRSRVGALGVL

-860 PWDSALISATL
+860 AWDRALIGATL

-939 VVGYLAPAPPRP
+939 VVGYLAPAPPR
-951 LAAAEEHAVED
+951 AVATEGRAAEEN
-962 DGVEKDQA
+962 GVEKDQA

>member
-1 METIIVLAVLVLLAV
+1 MIGLAVLFLLAL
-16 PVGVVVALVWIAG
+16 PVGLVIALVWIAG
-29 LRRRVVV
+29 LRRRVDS

-42 QWQTGTAERADAPAQ
+42 QWQASGAAARTADAAAVYPPTPTQTPVKAWESQQDAADAGVSAFGAPDLPRAADLQAAPPPVVSTPMPPSLPAEAPAYSTARSPSDAPTSSSAPAQ
-57 APAQAPAYAP
+57 FEPELQPHYVPSGP
-67 GRAWER
+67 GPISRA
-73 PEVPDLDAGL
+73 A
-83 GSSADNAAHVSAAQ
+83 
-97 RGDGW
+97 
-102 HMAAAAEQN
+102 
-111 AADGSAVPPPLPAQ
+111 SAV
-125 TTAAAARDV
+125 
-134 NAMLQVPGQDSQPA
+134 
-148 QSQAPH
+148 
-154 AQSAQSQAAHSESG
+154 
-168 QPQAAQRQP
+168 
-177 TQPQPPQPAYAPAQP
+177 
-192 GPVARAA
+192 
-199 TALKRWFTEGNV
+199 KRWFTEGNV

-236 MRMPIE
+236 MRMPVE

-250 LALVGLVFGWKQRAQ
+250 LALAGLVFGWKQRLQ

-270 LALQGGAI
+270 LAVQGGAI

-295 DAGPALGISVV
+295 GAGLAMGISVV
-306 LIAGMCVLAVL
+306 LIAGMCVLAVV
-317 QDSRTLA
+317 QNSRTLA

-340 GSGNHVGLFTYYAV
+340 GSGNHVGLFSYYAV
-354 LNAGIVAIAWLR
+354 LNAGIVAIAWTR
-366 PWRALNL
+366 PWRVLNL

-380 GIGTLWGALQYT
+380 GIGTLWGALQYS
-392 PAKFATTEPFLL
+392 PAKFASTEPFLL
-404 LFFAMYVAILV
+404 LFFAMYVAIPV

-449 EGDRLPLALCAV
+449 EGDRLPLALCALAV
-461 AVAALYAGLAS
+461 AVLYAGLAS

-477 TCTRL
+477 ASTRL
-482 LGQAHAMLAVGFAT
+482 LGEAHAMLAVGFAT
-496 LAIPLALS
+496 LAVPLALS

-525 QQRRIPQVSGVALQ
+525 QQRRISQVSGVALQ
-539 VLAAVGVAFGV
+539 LLAAVGVAFGV
-550 DAWRYDAVAVANA
+550 DAWRYDTLAVANA
-563 TCMSTLLIALAG
+563 TCMSTLLLAIAG

-582 RDAEH
+582 RDAGQ
-587 PGRALVAY
+587 PRRALVAY
-595 LWGLGW
+595 VWGLGW
-601 WALCGV
+601 WIFCGV
-607 HEVLRFAD
+607 HEIFSFAGD
-615 LRSEPDLLLGFV
+615 LRSEPDLLLGFT
-627 ALSLW
+627 ALTLW
-632 LAADV
+632 MAAEV
-637 HRRRPTTALVWTVM
+637 HRRRPAAALVWTVM
-651 SGLALAAPLALWQVE
+651 TGLGLAVPLALWQSH

-680 GVFAL
+680 LAFAV
-685 AGTRAL
+685 AGARAL
-691 WCLRRQ
+691 WCLRMQ
-697 QGAGA
+697 HGAGA
-702 MAAQFIWWLLWP
+702 VAAQFIWWLLWP

-732 GWRCALLAAP
+732 GWRSALLAAP
-742 WLIVATLGLL
+742 WLAVAAVGLL
-752 RWPWLAWPQAASFD
+752 RWPWLAWPQGASFD

-773 SCVFAVLGLG
+773 SCVFAVLGIG
-783 WLLVLLDPVS
+783 WLIVLLDPVS
-793 AAPLPWLPL
+793 AAPLPWLPVL
-802 FNPAELAQLA
+802 NPAELAQLA
-812 VLALLARWAWSPPA
+812 VLALLARWAWSAQA
-826 PALLQRWRVTALGVL
+826 PLALQRWRVTALGVL
-841 GWALIT
+841 GWVLIT

-860 PWDSALISATL
+860 AWDASLINATL

-939 VVGYLAPAPPRP
+939 VVGYLAPAPPRQVP
-951 LAAAEEHAVED
+951 AEEHAVAD

>member
-1 METIIVLAVLVLLAV
+1 METMIVTVVLLLLAV
-16 PVGVVVALVWIAG
+16 PVGLVIALVWIAG
-29 LRRRVVV
+29 LRRRVDA

-42 QWQTGTAERADAPAQ
+42 QWQASGAAGADAAAVHSSAPTPSPA
-57 APAQAPAYAP
+57 
-67 GRAWER
+67 GAWE
-73 PEVPDLDAGL
+73 
-83 GSSADNAAHVSAAQ
+83 
-97 RGDGW
+97 
-102 HMAAAAEQN
+102 
-111 AADGSAVPPPLPAQ
+111 
-125 TTAAAARDV
+125 
-134 NAMLQVPGQDSQPA
+134 
-148 QSQAPH
+148 
-154 AQSAQSQAAHSESG
+154 
-168 QPQAAQRQP
+168 PQAASDVGMSASGEPELPRAANLQAAP
-177 TQPQPPQPAYAPAQP
+177 TQSPAAPLPVPPALPAEASASSAARSAVQAPPLTAAPAESEQPAHVPSGP
-192 GPVARAA
+192 GLLARVASAV
-199 TALKRWFTEGNV
+199 KRWFTEGNV

-250 LALVGLVFGWKQRAQ
+250 LALVVLVFGWKQRLQ

-295 DAGPALGISVV
+295 GAGLAMGISVV
-306 LIAGMCVLAVL
+306 LIAGMCVLAVV

-340 GSGNHVGLFTYYAV
+340 GSGNHVALFSYYAV
-354 LNAGIVAIAWLR
+354 LNAGIVAIAWTR
-366 PWRALNL
+366 PWRVLNL

-404 LFFAMYVAILV
+404 LFFAMYVAIPV
-415 LHARRGDGSAGKV
+415 LHARRGDGSAGKL

-449 EGDRLPLALCAV
+449 DGERLPLALCAL

-477 TCTRL
+477 ASTRL

-496 LAIPLALS
+496 LAVPLALS

-512 ALEGVGLLWLGLR
+512 ALEGAGLLWLGLR
-525 QQRRIPQVSGVALQ
+525 QQRRIPQFSGVALQ
-539 VLAAVGVAFGV
+539 LLAAVGVAFGV

-563 TCMSTLLIALAG
+563 TCMSSLLLALAG

-582 RDAEH
+582 RDAGQ
-587 PGRALVAY
+587 PRRALVAY

-607 HEVLRFAD
+607 HEIFRFAGD

-627 ALSLW
+627 ALSVW
-632 LAADV
+632 LAAEV
-637 HRRRPTTALVWTVM
+637 HRRRPATALVWTAM
-651 SGLALAAPLALWQVE
+651 FGLALAAPLALWQSH

-680 GVFAL
+680 LAFAV

-697 QGAGA
+697 HGAGA
-702 MAAQFIWWLLWP
+702 VAAQFIWWLLWP
-714 LVVSLGAAWL
+714 LVVSLGVAWL
-724 ADAFLLAN
+724 ADTFMLAN

-742 WLIVATLGLL
+742 WLIVAAVGLL
-752 RWPWLAWPQAASFD
+752 RWRWLAWPQGAGFD
-766 PARNALL
+766 RARNTLL
-773 SCVFAVLGLG
+773 GCVFAVLGVG
-783 WLLVLLDPVS
+783 WLIVLLDPVS
-793 AAPLPWLPL
+793 AAPLPWLPVL
-802 FNPAELAQLA
+802 NPAELAQLA
-812 VLALLARWAWSPPA
+812 VLALLACWAWSGQA
-826 PALLQRWRVTALGVL
+826 PLAVQRWRVTALGVL

-860 PWDSALISATL
+860 AWDAGLIGATL

-939 VVGYLAPAPPRP
+939 VVGYLAPAPPRQP
-951 LAAAEEHAVED
+951 VAEEQAVAD
-962 DGVEKDQA
+962 DGVDKDQA